1 MFKRRV
7 TPSRFKKVSVST
19 TTQKSPN
26 SSKLPIK
33 DEISDQGVDS
43 SIQKITKD
51 PHNFNQ
57 SIEDV
62 AGLLQQFSNA
72 PLRPERLPYT
82 KSLKNEEN
90 HKVSSTRV
98 PTTRKALSTT
108 TQRINHHDQF
118 IEEIYYTK
126 PSTSRSVFEDAFEL
140 VTLRQNRFNPTTA
153 NQRKDSI
160 VRTQHPNS
168 FQKIAKPSSHF
179 THSTTKSNRDY
190 DYYDDGDERILGRLN
205 AQVRFFLQVTC
216 FYFLNFIHFSGQS
229 NNP

>member
-7 TPSRFKKVSVST
+7 TPSRFKVSVST
-19 TTQKSPN
+19 TTQKSPA

-33 DEISDQGVDS
+33 DEIIDQGVDS

-51 PHNFNQ
+51 THNFNQ
-57 SIEDV
+57 LGESIEDV

-82 KSLKNEEN
+82 KSLKSEEAV
-90 HKVSSTRV
+90 KVSSPRV

-160 VRTQHPNS
+160 VRTKHPNT
-168 FQKIAKPSSHF
+168 FQKIAKPSSQF
-179 THSTTKSNRDY
+179 TKSRDY

-205 AQVRFFLQVTC
+205 AQVRFFLQVTR
-216 FYFLNFIHFSGQS
+216 F
-229 NNP
+229 